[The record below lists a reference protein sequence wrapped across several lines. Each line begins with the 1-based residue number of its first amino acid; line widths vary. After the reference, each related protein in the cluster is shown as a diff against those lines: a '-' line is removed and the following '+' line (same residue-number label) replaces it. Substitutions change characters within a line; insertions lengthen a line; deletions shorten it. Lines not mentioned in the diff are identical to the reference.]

1 MHFWLAK
8 MQWIGL
14 QPRTGVLLA
23 TYTSC
28 FQSFFFRH
36 AVQCWLSGRRFLH
49 VLDCSLSDRTLLGLV
64 HHLRLTATATQAVSV
79 FLTVRVERGHM
90 HAQYSG
96 DLHG

>member
-1 MHFWLAK
+1 
-8 MQWIGL
+8 MQFNAG
-14 QPRTGVLLA
+14 
-23 TYTSC
+23 
-28 FQSFFFRH
+28 FQEEDF
-36 AVQCWLSGRRFLH
+36 CM
-49 VLDCSLSDRTLLGLV
+49 SLTAHSDRTLLGLV